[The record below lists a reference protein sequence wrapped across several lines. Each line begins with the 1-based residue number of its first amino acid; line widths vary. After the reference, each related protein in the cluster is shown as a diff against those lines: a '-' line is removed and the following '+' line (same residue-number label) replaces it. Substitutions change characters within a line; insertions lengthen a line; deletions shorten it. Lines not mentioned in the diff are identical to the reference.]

1 MADYQGKKVVIIGLG
16 MTGLSCVDFFM
27 ARGVTPRVM
36 DTRVAPPGLD
46 KLPESVEC
54 HVGGLNDTWLLA
66 ADLIVASPGIALAHP
81 SLSAAADAGV
91 EIVGDIELFCREAQA
106 PIIAI
111 TGSNG
116 KSTVTTLVGE
126 MAKAAGV
133 NVGVGGNIG
142 LPALMLL
149 DTDRELY
156 VLELSSFQL
165 ETTSSLQAVAATI
178 LNVTEDHMD
187 RYPLGLQQYRAAK
200 LRIYENAKT
209 CVVNADDALTMPV
222 RGADERCIS
231 FGVDVGDYH
240 LNRQQG
246 ETWLRVKGEKVLNV
260 KEMPL
265 TGQHNY
271 SNALAALALADAA
284 GLPRASSLKAL
295 TTFTGL
301 AHRFQLVLDHNGVR
315 WINDSKATNVGSTE
329 AALNGLQLDGTLY
342 LLLGGD
348 GTRSEKALNG
358 YLGDVYRLLKEHGL
372 HEKAAVYG
380 VVYDF
385 GDFMNVGFARRRQ
398 MEKYG
403 RNIRIDR
410 ELSPETTDPKYVGEI
425 FDKFLL
431 PRISTDRG
439 RRRLSAD
446 EAALRV
452 RRLNI
457 VAHCHGAYTALRLE
471 EMMQEKMKEL
481 GYTPAERRQVQKQ
494 LLIMAQSPY
503 CPLGQSQSTFVSF
516 ASVLDDEVS
525 HYNNFEAAIRKINA
539 RREIPPCY
547 FPGRQGS
554 LFLVGSMGKDMDQH
568 NFWGFHPSPEMS
580 REGQALATL
589 AAKVLING
597 VMTASEPIPSIENL
611 AADTAESRRLF
622 RVMETNG
629 REIYRQITA
638 ESVALHC
645 RKNEER

>member
-66 ADLIVASPGIALAHP
+66 ADLVVASPGIALAHP

-200 LRIYENAKT
+200 LRIHENAKT

-348 GTRSEKALNG
+348 GKSADFTPLKR
-358 YLGDVYRLLKEHGL
+358 YLGGDRIRLYCFGRDGAELAEL
-372 HEKAAVYG
+372 RPEVAVQTETMEQAMRQIAPLVKA
-380 VVYDF
+380 
-385 GDFMNVGFARRRQ
+385 GDMVLLSPACASLDQFKNFEQRGEMFAR
-398 MEKYG
+398 
-403 RNIRIDR
+403 
-410 ELSPETTDPKYVGEI
+410 L
-425 FDKFLL
+425 
-431 PRISTDRG
+431 
-439 RRRLSAD
+439 A
-446 EAALRV
+446 
-452 RRLNI
+452 
-457 VAHCHGAYTALRLE
+457 
-471 EMMQEKMKEL
+471 KEL
-481 GYTPAERRQVQKQ
+481 G
-494 LLIMAQSPY
+494 
-503 CPLGQSQSTFVSF
+503 
-516 ASVLDDEVS
+516 
-525 HYNNFEAAIRKINA
+525 
-539 RREIPPCY
+539 
-547 FPGRQGS
+547 
-554 LFLVGSMGKDMDQH
+554 
-568 NFWGFHPSPEMS
+568 
-580 REGQALATL
+580 
-589 AAKVLING
+589 
-597 VMTASEPIPSIENL
+597 
-611 AADTAESRRLF
+611 
-622 RVMETNG
+622 
-629 REIYRQITA
+629 
-638 ESVALHC
+638 
-645 RKNEER
+645 